1 MPDTDD
7 QVASLE
13 AQMEAVRAERDAADA
28 DFRRRLQAL
37 KAQIK
42 VAHAQAA
49 LAAAEAEA
57 AQTTTSE
64 ES

>member
-42 VAHAQAA
+42 VAHAHAA

-57 AQTTTSE
+57 AHAAPSDE
-64 ES
+64 A